1 MEATVIK
8 PEAPSSPDEAA
19 RLGEKAAKEMAADL
33 QREQLRWNLPLLTW
47 QDSQVISLSNKE
59 D

>member
-19 RLGEKAAKEMAADL
+19 RLGEKAAAEMAVDL
-33 QREQLRWNLPLLTW
+33 QQEQRRWNLPLLTW
-47 QDSQVISLSNKE
+47 QNSQVISLSSTE